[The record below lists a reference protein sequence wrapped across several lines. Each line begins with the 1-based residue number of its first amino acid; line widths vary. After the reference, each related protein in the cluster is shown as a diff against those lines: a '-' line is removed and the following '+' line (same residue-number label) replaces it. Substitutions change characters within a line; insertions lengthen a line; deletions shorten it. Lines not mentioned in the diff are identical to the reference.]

1 MWMFWNLM
9 KAKCAFLYVIALS
22 HYKLSFQWTLLTLNV
37 PIPDQK
43 RKKNKTKQNNKSLFS
58 SFFLVIPKGFMKTE
72 TLQPLYHFEVSQKT
86 YTYEAESRL
95 ICIKQIY
102 RFILLA
108 NRFILLANKRCS
120 VPNAFLPIVGKPWK
134 TNKKEFIY

>member
-1 MWMFWNLM
+1 MDVLKLNESKMCFLICYSSFTLWTKVSNERCWLLM
-9 KAKCAFLYVIALS
+9 SQSRTKS
-22 HYKLSFQWTLLTLNV
+22 E
-37 PIPDQK
+37 
-43 RKKNKTKQNNKSLFS
+43 KKNNKSLFS